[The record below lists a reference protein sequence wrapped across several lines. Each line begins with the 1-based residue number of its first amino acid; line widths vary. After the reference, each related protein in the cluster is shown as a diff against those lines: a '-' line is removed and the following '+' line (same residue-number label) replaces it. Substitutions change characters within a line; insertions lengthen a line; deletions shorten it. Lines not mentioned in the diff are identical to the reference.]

1 MNMWIGGGAL
11 VLLLWT
17 AAVEVPALW
26 RARRKKE
33 LALLSLIVLVSC
45 TGGVLQLYEYH
56 LPNPLSGIASFIG
69 PYARAVYALFG

>member
-1 MNMWIGGGAL
+1 MWIGVGAL

-17 AAVEVPALW
+17 ATVEAPALW

-33 LALLSLIVLVSC
+33 LTLLSLTVLVVC

-56 LPNPLSGIASFIG
+56 LPNPLSGIASLLG
-69 PYARAVYALFG
+69 PYARALYALFG